1 MTDKTGWQPEQ
12 GLEQEA
18 ARPFDQEDAT
28 GGDRAASSSS
38 PSASEEDLSTIEVV
52 RLLIAEGRDYAAHEV
67 QRQKLRAAILGK
79 AARDAAILGIVAL
92 FLLMGALIAG
102 LIGLIMA
109 LAPLVGGSLAATG
122 IVIGATLLLI
132 LILLLIARARVKRA
146 VRQSFHQEAVGKGI
160 VE

>member
-18 ARPFDQEDAT
+18 ERPFDQEDSP
-28 GGDRAASSSS
+28 GGDRAASSS

-67 QRQKLRAAILGK
+67 QRQKLRAAIMGK
-79 AARDAAILGIVAL
+79 AARDAAILGVVAL
-92 FLLMGALIAG
+92 FLLMGSLIAG
-102 LIGLIMA
+102 LVGLVLA
-109 LAPLVGGSLAATG
+109 LAPLVGGALAATG
-122 IVIGATLLLI
+122 IVVGSTLLLI

-146 VRQSFHQEAVGKGI
+146 LRQSFRRETT
-160 VE
+160 E